1 MRLPF
6 KKQPIAAGLHG
17 LRGQSAAPT
26 PLWEERSDGA
36 CFFGVRGHVRALRLS
51 GMSPSP
57 KAATCCRTPK
67 FNVVLSPCRPNEQ
80 AICLQ
85 RPELLLAANGI
96 DPNLN
101 QEATMKIILQNEQE
115 TVQAGLDVLTK
126 HLPPSKVAR
135 LLSIWRVGHGDYTSE
150 RRELFTGET
159 VSSLFA
165 KARTHEKRHRK
176 L

>member
-1 MRLPF
+1 
-6 KKQPIAAGLHG
+6 
-17 LRGQSAAPT
+17 
-26 PLWEERSDGA
+26 
-36 CFFGVRGHVRALRLS
+36 
-51 GMSPSP
+51 MS
-57 KAATCCRTPK
+57 
-67 FNVVLSPCRPNEQ
+67 
-80 AICLQ
+80 
-85 RPELLLAANGI
+85 
-96 DPNLN
+96 
-101 QEATMKIILQNEQE
+101 IIVENEQE
-115 TVQAGLDVLTK
+115 TVQAGLEVLTK